1 MKEVKVSCP
10 ATVANLVCGFDVLGL
25 CIKEPF
31 DIISM
36 KLLDE
41 NKIIIISSDN
51 FPLPVDPEKNTAGA
65 PLLQMKKELN
75 QNIGFEITITKN
87 IKPGSGIGSS
97 AASASGSIVAANYLL
112 GNIFSQKKLVE
123 FAMYGE
129 QLASGAMH
137 ADNVAPGIFGG
148 ITLLRSTEPLDV
160 ISISAP
166 KLYVSLLLPKIEIKT
181 SDARNILPK
190 NIPLKDAIKQ
200 WANIAGL
207 VAGLLK
213 EDYDLISRSLE
224 DVLIEPVRSKL
235 IPSYDKI
242 KRRSM
247 EIGALG
253 GGISGSGPAVF
264 MLSKDETTASKVAQE
279 MKEIYEQ
286 VGVEYETYVTTINH
300 KGVEII

>member
-160 ISISAP
+160 ISITAP

>member
-264 MLSKDETTASKVAQE
+264 MLSKDEVTASKVAQE